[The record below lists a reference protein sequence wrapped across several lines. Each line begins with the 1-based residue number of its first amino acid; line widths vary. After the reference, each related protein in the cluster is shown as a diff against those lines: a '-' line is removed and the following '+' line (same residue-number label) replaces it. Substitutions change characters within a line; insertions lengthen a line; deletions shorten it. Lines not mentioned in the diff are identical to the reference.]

1 MLQTVFA
8 PGASPF
14 HVKGLAY
21 RGHLEFV
28 AEHVPGGVA
37 AQNAAF
43 EEDALREFFKQ
54 PFVAGGWYDVFP
66 LAEAG
71 LVCARLRGEP
81 LHALLHARAR
91 HQVERDIGGVYG
103 FLARFASQGLVA
115 RGVVD
120 ASERYFDFLTTRT
133 EQVTPTHVHATMSG
147 LPEALGDWMS
157 VLMQSYAQATFEH
170 VGQPDVRVRTHR
182 PTHDGSSQHGLPTVT
197 AGLEIRWD

>member
-14 HVKGLAY
+14 HTKGLAY

-43 EEDALREFFKQ
+43 GDEALRAFFKQ

-81 LHALLHARAR
+81 LHALLQTRAR
-91 HQVERDIGGVYG
+91 HQVQRDLRGVYG
-103 FLARFASQGLVA
+103 FLARFASQRRA
-115 RGVVD
+115 RGELTSTCSTCEASGILWTSFQPSMSRAEPRSMASVD
-120 ASERYFDFLTTRT
+120 RTGRGDGLAPSSIGTSDRPCRYPRTGMPSSSAS
-133 EQVTPTHVHATMSG
+133 
-147 LPEALGDWMS
+147 
-157 VLMQSYAQATFEH
+157 
-170 VGQPDVRVRTHR
+170 VG
-182 PTHDGSSQHGLPTVT
+182 
-197 AGLEIRWD
+197 

>member
-14 HVKGLAY
+14 HTKGLAY

-43 EEDALREFFKQ
+43 GDEALRAFFKQ

-81 LHALLHARAR
+81 LHALLQTRAR
-91 HQVERDIGGVYG
+91 HQVQRDLRGVYG
-103 FLARFASQGLVA
+103 FLARFASQRLVA

-120 ASERYFDFLTTRT
+120 ATQRYFDFLSTRT
-133 EQVTPTHVHATMSG
+133 EQITPTHVHATVTG
-147 LPEALGDWMS
+147 LPEALGDWMT
-157 VLMQSYAQATFEH
+157 VLMLAYAQATFEH
-170 VGQPDVRVRTHR
+170 VGGSEVQVRTQR
-182 PTHDGSSQHGLPTVT
+182 PTLDGSMHGLPTVT
-197 AGLEIRWD
+197 AGLEIRW

>member
-1 MLQTVFA
+1 VLQTVFA

-14 HVKGLAY
+14 HTKGLAY

-43 EEDALREFFKQ
+43 EDDSLREFFKQ

-81 LHALLHARAR
+81 LHALLQTRAR
-91 HQVERDIGGVYG
+91 HQVQRDLGGVYG
-103 FLARFASQGLVA
+103 FLARFASQRLVA

-120 ASERYFDFLTTRT
+120 ASERYFDFLVTRT
-133 EQVTPTHVHATMSG
+133 EQVTPTHVHATISG
-147 LPEALGDWMS
+147 LPEALGDWMT

-170 VGQPDVRVRTHR
+170 VGGSEVSVRTHR
-182 PTHDGSSQHGLPTVT
+182 GVRDGSKHGLPTVT